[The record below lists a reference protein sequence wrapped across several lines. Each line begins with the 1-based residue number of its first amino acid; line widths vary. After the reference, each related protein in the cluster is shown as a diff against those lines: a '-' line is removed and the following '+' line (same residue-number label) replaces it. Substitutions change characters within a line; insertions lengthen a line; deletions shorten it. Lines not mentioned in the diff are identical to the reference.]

1 MKRVDTARMAELIA
15 RCFDL
20 SMDGRLKQRQRSALL
35 AAGKRLRGD
44 LVTLLAAQF
53 DDATPGVDAA
63 NQDLARV
70 NDALQASAADL
81 GKLGQVLQKLT
92 RLVAQID
99 KLIPAIAR
107 NV

>member
-1 MKRVDTARMAELIA
+1 MKRVDTTVMAELIA

-20 SMDGRLKQRQRSALL
+20 SMDGRVPPPQRSALL

-53 DDATPGVDAA
+53 DDRTAEVDEANKALAA
-63 NQDLARV
+63 V
-70 NDALQASAADL
+70 NDALQAAAANL
-81 GKLGQVLQKLT
+81 ATLAQTLQKIT
-92 RLVAQID
+92 RVVAAID
-99 KLIPAIAR
+99 KLIPAIAK